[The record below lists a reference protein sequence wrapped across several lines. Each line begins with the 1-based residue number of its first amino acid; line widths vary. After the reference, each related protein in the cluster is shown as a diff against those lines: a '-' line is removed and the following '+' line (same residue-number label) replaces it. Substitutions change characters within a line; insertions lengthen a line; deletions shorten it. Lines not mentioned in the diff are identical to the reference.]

1 FVIAC
6 TEDAQELET
15 VNAGTRSGMPE
26 PRATSL
32 AMLGVLTDG
41 ITLPKTSAPTSAGSI
56 SVLLTSSVTAILP
69 RSSGVRSLYMVPDL
83 AKGVLR
89 PDMIATRFRLS
100 GWLKGGSAEIITI
113 YFICDSRDKK
123 ANM

>member
-1 FVIAC
+1 MHSAPPAMTASAAPESMLSTAFVIAC

-56 SVLLTSSVTAILP
+56 SVRLTSSVTAILP
-69 RSSGVRSLYMVPDL
+69 RSSGVRPL
-83 AKGVLR
+83 
-89 PDMIATRFRLS
+89 
-100 GWLKGGSAEIITI
+100 
-113 YFICDSRDKK
+113 
-123 ANM
+123 